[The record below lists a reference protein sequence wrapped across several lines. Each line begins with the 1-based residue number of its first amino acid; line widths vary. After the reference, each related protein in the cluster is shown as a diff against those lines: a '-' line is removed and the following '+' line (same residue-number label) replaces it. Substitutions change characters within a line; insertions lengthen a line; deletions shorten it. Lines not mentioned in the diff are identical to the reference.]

1 MDEGNEETGRKR
13 RTTKF
18 SRAERNQRIVER
30 AREGVSYHEIA
41 EEEGLSE
48 QRVRQIVTEVLE
60 GREALERV
68 HHARLQIDRICQ
80 AVRAAGAA
88 LERGDVRAVG
98 PFLKAVEKLD
108 RYQALAREFCILGP
122 AEDLDPEAVVRAALE
137 EDDWEAVEAASA
149 SVERE

>member
-1 MDEGNEETGRKR
+1 MDEGNEETRRKP

-18 SRAERNQRIVER
+18 SRAARDKRIVER

-68 HHARLQIDRICQ
+68 HHARLQIDRICR

-108 RYQALAREFCILGP
+108 RYHVIAREMIIRP
-122 AEDLDPEAVVRAALE
+122 ANAADDVAQLTQAHLDEFGADKEYGMEP
-137 EDDWEAVEAASA
+137 VEAC
-149 SVERE
+149 